1 MLCIITCAMHVR
13 SGISHPKNTPTLT
26 PSGPEEWRLYSGTR
40 EATDEDVLC
49 TGGLKGGLTE
59 TFTHSEAG
67 GTDAR
72 AQHSEQS
79 IEVTSRTAGLGEAL
93 SLVTEN
99 KEHYI

>member
-1 MLCIITCAMHVR
+1 MPCSYGLVFPTL
-13 SGISHPKNTPTLT
+13 KTLTPTLT
-26 PSGPEEWRLYSGTR
+26 PSGPEEWRLYRGTR